1 MFDFVLHRSKLSK
14 ARKLLIKIPL
24 LWEIYKFLNKFIFTL
39 QRVFPFSFKKSE
51 ILDFGF
57 KVPPTLSNP
66 QSQLCTSN
74 QFYEKDYD
82 FWIKKLNSAKR
93 FSRKQWEFIYIAQI
107 LNLKNKLKPGC
118 KGIGFGCG
126 KEPLPGL
133 FSEFG
138 VKVIASDL
146 SVKESKN
153 LGWARTEQHAS
164 KIEDL
169 YKTSSFKLNFEDFKN
184 YVGFEEINMNKI
196 PEKHFDKYD
205 FVWSSCSLEHLGS
218 IDHGIN
224 FIINSLKCLKEGGVS
239 VHTTEFNL
247 SSLERTLNETDCC
260 IFRLKDL
267 EKLKNKLPNGYE
279 FLPLNLN
286 TGSNR
291 IDSYVDHP
299 PFNINP
305 HLKVKIREFNSTSIG
320 ISIFKN

>member
-1 MFDFVLHRSKLSK
+1 
-14 ARKLLIKIPL
+14 
-24 LWEIYKFLNKFIFTL
+24 
-39 QRVFPFSFKKSE
+39 
-51 ILDFGF
+51 
-57 KVPPTLSNP
+57 
-66 QSQLCTSN
+66 
-74 QFYEKDYD
+74 
-82 FWIKKLNSAKR
+82 
-93 FSRKQWEFIYIAQI
+93 
-107 LNLKNKLKPGC
+107 
-118 KGIGFGCG
+118 
-126 KEPLPGL
+126 
-133 FSEFG
+133 
-138 VKVIASDL
+138 
-146 SVKESKN
+146 
-153 LGWARTEQHAS
+153 
-164 KIEDL
+164 
-169 YKTSSFKLNFEDFKN
+169 
-184 YVGFEEINMNKI
+184 MNKI